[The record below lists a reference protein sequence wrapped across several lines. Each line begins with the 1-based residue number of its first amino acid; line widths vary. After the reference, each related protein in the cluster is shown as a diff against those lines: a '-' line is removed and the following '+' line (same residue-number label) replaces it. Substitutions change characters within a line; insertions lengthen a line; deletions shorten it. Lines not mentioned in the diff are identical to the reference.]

1 MEKVFTKEWQE
12 HRSGK
17 ELYIEEQERNA
28 SIIEEK
34 TMQDLESIKGYYTEH
49 SFTCQFC
56 GKEIPFAIAKDAK
69 DFDYILREQ
78 IKKHDSLCTKTRP
91 IQEKLESIK
100 ENK

>member
-1 MEKVFTKEWQE
+1 MEKVFTKEWIE
-12 HRSGK
+12 HKSGK
-17 ELYIEEQERNA
+17 ELYIEEHELESQ
-28 SIIEEK
+28 IIEEK